1 MDQRHKQQLAQRF
14 GGRMLR
20 QRLERQRLRHAEWFR
35 KGRLRFGQ
43 RSLNWFCSLINI
55 FCRMTGIYRLGYRQ
69 FHRLRLTEREVPLRR
84 LPPGFDGFRILHL
97 SDLHLDLD
105 LSFTETLVKTL
116 RDCRYDACVI
126 TGDFHNYTV
135 GDHRPALEEL
145 RKVLEVLPPPV
156 YGVLGNHDSIETVPL
171 LEQLGLRML
180 LNEHVILRRGADE
193 ICLAGVDDP
202 NIYQT
207 DRLDRALR
215 GVPPG
220 MAVILLAH
228 SPAIH
233 RQAIKAGVDLLLAG
247 HIHGGQICL
256 PGGFM
261 VFRNDPSPRQFWRGA
276 WHAGETS
283 GYTSRGTGA
292 CGVPLRY
299 FCPPE
304 AVVHVLRCK
313 G

>member
-1 MDQRHKQQLAQRF
+1 
-14 GGRMLR
+14 MLR
-20 QRLERQRLRHAEWFR
+20 LRLARQRARHDEWFR
-35 KGRLRFGQ
+35 KGRFSIGQ
-43 RSLNWFCSLINI
+43 RSLNRLCSLINVI
-55 FCRMTGIYRLGYRQ
+55 CRATGLYVFGYRQ
-69 FHRLRLTEREVPLRR
+69 FHRLRLTERTVTLPR
-84 LPPGFDGFRILHL
+84 LPPEFDGFRLLHL

-105 LSFTETLVKTL
+105 TSLTDTIIKAV

-145 RKVLEVLPPPV
+145 RKLMEVLPQPV

-171 LEQLGLRML
+171 LEELGLRIL
-180 LNEHVILRRGADE
+180 LNEHVVLQRGAASL
-193 ICLAGVDDP
+193 CLAGVDDP

-207 DRLDRALR
+207 HRLDKALR
-215 GVPPG
+215 GIPVHIP
-220 MAVILLAH
+220 VILLTH

-233 RQAIKAGVDLLLAG
+233 QEAIDAGVDLMLAG

-256 PGGFM
+256 PGGFI
-261 VFRNDPSPRQFWRGA
+261 VFKNDPSPRQFWRGA
-276 WHAGETS
+276 WHKDRTC

-292 CGVPLRY
+292 CGVPLRF

-304 AVVHVLRCK
+304 AVIHILRTPPAAP
-313 G
+313 